1 VKREEAAK
9 AEAKSALNRLEAVQ
23 RASEAQEEMMA
34 QTIREVTNAAA
45 AKTNEVIRATEAD
58 SEEVRTTSGKREA
71 AARQE
76 AHEDRRQNTELRI
89 EIAERLREVEELNAL
104 RIEEGESSRLR
115 EAELNSKIRMI
126 QQEAN
131 RLRQHQIDV
140 NTQMEV
146 ERKMFVATTSHLE
159 AEFKLARDS
168 LRRVEGANIRLQ
180 GELHQAVRKAN
191 VAEDTMREHLLGRA
205 LAEPLGESQ
214 RGIAPPLPQDYKSEP
229 YRDAKVM
236 GAHLEAKAAPYNT
249 EAPLE
254 PTLKSKST
262 LYPLGPQA
270 ASVHVVGEESYFPPV
285 IDGAD
290 GGKVDWASRYQIKA
304 KLKEP
309 AAKPSEAQ

>member
-1 VKREEAAK
+1 MVAGVGIDWSLLGFGHNWHAFAILCLVHSLANWRRGPAPSRTK
-9 AEAKSALNRLEAVQ
+9 AY
-23 RASEAQEEMMA
+23 
-34 QTIREVTNAAA
+34 
-45 AKTNEVIRATEAD
+45 
-58 SEEVRTTSGKREA
+58 
-71 AARQE
+71 
-76 AHEDRRQNTELRI
+76 RRI
-89 EIAERLREVEELNAL
+89 
-104 RIEEGESSRLR
+104 
-115 EAELNSKIRMI
+115 K
-126 QQEAN
+126 
-131 RLRQHQIDV
+131 
-140 NTQMEV
+140 
-146 ERKMFVATTSHLE
+146 
-159 AEFKLARDS
+159 
-168 LRRVEGANIRLQ
+168 IRLQ
-180 GELHQAVRKAN
+180 GELHQAVRKAY